1 MKKSVQ
7 QPAQLIDRYV
17 QAVRFWMPK
26 GEEDVLAEL
35 TEDLYSQLDAKEEE
49 VGHPLDEDE
58 VAAILKR
65 CGSPIVM
72 AGKLRPKAYL
82 IGPTMFPVYRFILKV
97 SLLWMMVPIFIFI
110 VGPVHYAETKSL
122 GAAIGLTL
130 GGLWPAGFIAA
141 GIITLVFAAL
151 ERAQSQFSAADR
163 WNPKSLPPLQ
173 KPQRRTSKVNVV
185 CELIFNVLGFAWLLL
200 LPSNP
205 FLILGPAS
213 HFLSAAPTLHAFYG
227 AFLLLAL
234 VAVVRSAIVLARPQW
249 TRFPVWSQWG
259 QTALWLIVLN
269 YIIGVAGHTTGGD
282 WHPFVVAKFG
292 DVAQQVRIAA
302 VLNASI
308 LVSIV
313 CAWLGLCVALV
324 VQTWESVRL
333 FRKKDSV
340 AATSL
345 SAHVL

>member
-1 MKKSVQ
+1 MTKSAH
-7 QPAQLIDRYV
+7 QPGQLIDRYV

-49 VGHPLDEDE
+49 VGRPLNEDE

-65 CGSPIVM
+65 CGRPIVM

-122 GAAIGLTL
+122 GAAVGLTL
-130 GGLWPAGFIAA
+130 GGLWSAGFIAA

-151 ERAQSQFSAADR
+151 ERAQSQFCGPDR

-173 KPQRRTSKVNVV
+173 KPQRRTSRVNVV
-185 CELIFNVLGFAWLLL
+185 CELIFNTLGFAWLLL

-213 HFLSAAPTLHAFYG
+213 HFLSAAPTVHAFYG
-227 AFLLLAL
+227 PFLLLAL
-234 VAVVRSAIVLARPQW
+234 VAVVRSAIVLTRPQW
-249 TRFPVWSQWG
+249 MRFPVWSQWG

-269 YIIGVAGHTTGGD
+269 YMIGVAGHMGAA
-282 WHPFVVAKFG
+282 WHPFVVATSG
-292 DVAQQVRIAA
+292 IEQHARIAA

-313 CAWLGLCVALV
+313 CAWLGLSVALV
-324 VQTWESVRL
+324 IQTWESVRL
-333 FRKKDSV
+333 FRKTNRQS
-340 AATSL
+340 AISL
-345 SAHVL
+345 SVQVL

>member
-1 MKKSVQ
+1 MTKSAH

-17 QAVRFWMPK
+17 QAVRFWMPR

-49 VGHPLDEDE
+49 VGRHLNEDE
-58 VAAILKR
+58 VAAILKP
-65 CGSPIVM
+65 CGRPIVM

-130 GGLWPAGFIAA
+130 AGLWPAGFIAA
-141 GIITLVFAAL
+141 GIITLVFAGL
-151 ERAQSQFSAADR
+151 ERAQNQICPSGR

-173 KPQRRTSKVNVV
+173 KPQRKTSKLNVV
-185 CELIFNVLGFAWLLL
+185 CELIFNALGFVWLLL

-234 VAVVRSAIVLARPQW
+234 VALVRSAIVFTRPQW

-259 QTALWLIVLN
+259 QTVLWLIVLN
-269 YIIGVAGHTTGGD
+269 YMIGVAGHTPGAA
-282 WHPFVVAKFG
+282 WHPFVVSTSA
-292 DVAQQVRIAA
+292 VEQHVRIAA

-313 CAWLGLCVALV
+313 CAWLGLSVALV

-333 FRKKDSV
+333 FRKTNRQSEP
-340 AATSL
+340 SL
-345 SAHVL
+345 SVHVL

>member
-1 MKKSVQ
+1 MEKSR
-7 QPAQLIDRYV
+7 QPMELIDRYL

-26 GEEDVLAEL
+26 GQEDVIAELAE
-35 TEDLYSQLDAKEEE
+35 DLHSQVDAKEEE
-49 VGHPLDEDE
+49 VGRALGEDE

-72 AGKLRPKAYL
+72 AGRLRPQGYL

-97 SLLWMMVPIFIFI
+97 SLLWIMVPVFIFI
-110 VGPVHYAETKSL
+110 VGPVNYAESKNVGVAILHTF
-122 GAAIGLTL
+122 GA
-130 GGLWPAGFIAA
+130 LWPAGFMAA
-141 GIITLVFAAL
+141 GIITVVFAAL
-151 ERAQSQFSAADR
+151 ERAQSQLCPADR

-185 CELIFNVLGFAWLLL
+185 CELIFNVVGFVWLLL

-205 FLILGPAS
+205 FLILGPAAQ
-213 HFLSAAPTLHAFYG
+213 FLSPAPTLQAFYG
-227 AFLLLAL
+227 AFLLLAS
-234 VAVVRSAIVLARPQW
+234 VAVARSAIVMARPQW
-249 TRFPVWSQWG
+249 ARFPMWSHWG
-259 QTALWLIVLN
+259 QTVLWLIVLN
-269 YIIGVAGHTTGGD
+269 YMTGAAGHATGGD

-324 VQTWESVRL
+324 IQTWESVRL